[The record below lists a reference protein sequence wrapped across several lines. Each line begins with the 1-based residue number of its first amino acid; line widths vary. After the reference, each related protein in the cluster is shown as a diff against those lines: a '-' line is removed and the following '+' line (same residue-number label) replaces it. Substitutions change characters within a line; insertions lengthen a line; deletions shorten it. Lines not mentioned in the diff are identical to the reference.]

1 MRKDYAIARTNFKP
15 IKGTEQNGE
24 SFPWRREG
32 SALIAV
38 TMNQSSF
45 TTAEVIDID
54 NLMNSQTANKDV
66 GATVASDQAE
76 KSVSQSTGAVGTGNG
91 ESIPGVN
98 SSSHTNASI
107 THNRVQASSL
117 PLELSRPVKTE
128 GEASPSMST
137 VSQPPPTDLPATQR
151 PGTPSSGVHVGSSD
165 VPSSSS
171 PSLPVSVAS
180 IGSLAFGSPLTTLG
194 TQLNLTPEEQAA
206 AYKKANILAL
216 SALAKKGGPNAR
228 EMLAVQ
234 AKLQEFLTNLISLA
248 GNSGQQLKSTV
259 QMLVQ
264 QLVVSK

>member
-1 MRKDYAIARTNFKP
+1 M
-15 IKGTEQNGE
+15 
-24 SFPWRREG
+24 
-32 SALIAV
+32 
-38 TMNQSSF
+38 
-45 TTAEVIDID
+45 IDID
-54 NLMNSQTANKDV
+54 NLMNSQAAAKDV
-66 GATVASDQAE
+66 GATVASNQAE
-76 KSVSQSTGAVGTGNG
+76 KSLSQPPSAVGAGNG
-91 ESIPGVN
+91 ESVPGVN
-98 SSSHTNASI
+98 SSSHTKTSLTKNSGQ
-107 THNRVQASSL
+107 VSSL
-117 PLELSRPVKTE
+117 APPDLPRPVKTE
-128 GEASPSMST
+128 GEASPSMTT
-137 VSQPPPTDLPATQR
+137 VSQPPPTGLPATQH
-151 PGTPSSGVHVGSSD
+151 PGTPSSGGASVHVASSD

-180 IGSLAFGSPLTTLG
+180 IGSFGAFGSPLTTLG

-264 QLVVSK
+264 QLVVSTYTPHWM

>member
-1 MRKDYAIARTNFKP
+1 M
-15 IKGTEQNGE
+15 
-24 SFPWRREG
+24 S
-32 SALIAV
+32 
-38 TMNQSSF
+38 QSSF
-45 TTAEVIDID
+45 STAEVIDID
-54 NLMNSQTANKDV
+54 NLMNSQAAAKDV
-66 GATVASDQAE
+66 GTTVASNQAE
-76 KSVSQSTGAVGTGNG
+76 KSVSQPPIAVGAGNG
-91 ESIPGVN
+91 ESVPGVN
-98 SSSHTNASI
+98 SSSHTNTSL
-107 THNRVQASSL
+107 TQNSGQVSSPAPPDL
-117 PLELSRPVKTE
+117 PRPVKTE
-128 GEASPSMST
+128 GEASPSMTT
-137 VSQPPPTDLPATQR
+137 VSQPPPTGLPATQH
-151 PGTPSSGVHVGSSD
+151 PGTPSSGGASVHVASSD

-180 IGSLAFGSPLTTLG
+180 IGSLGAFGSPLTTLG

-264 QLVVSK
+264 QLVVSTYTPHWM

>member
-1 MRKDYAIARTNFKP
+1 M
-15 IKGTEQNGE
+15 
-24 SFPWRREG
+24 S
-32 SALIAV
+32 
-38 TMNQSSF
+38 QSSF
-45 TTAEVIDID
+45 STAEVIDID
-54 NLMNSQTANKDV
+54 NLMNSQAAAKDV
-66 GATVASDQAE
+66 GATVASNQAG
-76 KSVSQSTGAVGTGNG
+76 KSLPQPPSAVGAGNG
-91 ESIPGVN
+91 ESVPGVN
-98 SSSHTNASI
+98 SSSHTNTSLAQNSGQ
-107 THNRVQASSL
+107 VSSL
-117 PLELSRPVKTE
+117 APPDLPRPVKTE
-128 GEASPSMST
+128 GEASPSMTT
-137 VSQPPPTDLPATQR
+137 VSQPPPTGLPATQHS
-151 PGTPSSGVHVGSSD
+151 GTPSSGGATVHVASSD

-180 IGSLAFGSPLTTLG
+180 IGSFGAFGSPLTALG

-264 QLVVSK
+264 QLVVSTYTPHWM

>member
-1 MRKDYAIARTNFKP
+1 M
-15 IKGTEQNGE
+15 
-24 SFPWRREG
+24 S
-32 SALIAV
+32 
-38 TMNQSSF
+38 QSSF
-45 TTAEVIDID
+45 TTAEVINID
-54 NLMNSQTANKDV
+54 NLMNSQTASKDV
-66 GATVASDQAE
+66 GATVT
-76 KSVSQSTGAVGTGNG
+76 VSQSPSAVGTGNG
-91 ESIPGVN
+91 ESVPGVN

-107 THNRVQASSL
+107 THNRVQAASL
-117 PLELSRPVKTE
+117 PLDLSRPVKTE

-151 PGTPSSGVHVGSSD
+151 PGTPSSGSTSVHVASSD

-180 IGSLAFGSPLTTLG
+180 IGSLGTFGSPLTTLG